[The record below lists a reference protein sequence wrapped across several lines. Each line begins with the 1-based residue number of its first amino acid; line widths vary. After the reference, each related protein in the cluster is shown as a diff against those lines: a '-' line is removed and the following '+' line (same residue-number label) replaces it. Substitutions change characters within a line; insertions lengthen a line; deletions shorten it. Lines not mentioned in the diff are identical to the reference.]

1 MGSTNKLII
10 FKLNCIDGQ
19 VGNVSADTQRLQIKD
34 LQEGHEYLVRILAK
48 NEVGL
53 SDPLEMDEPLRV
65 VRPPGLSSIIIAFI
79 KQFY

>member
-1 MGSTNKLII
+1 M
-10 FKLNCIDGQ
+10 
-19 VGNVSADTQRLQIKD
+19 SADTQRLQIKD

-79 KQFY
+79 KQFYYYLKQINNCFVT